1 MISCLEKDRPS
12 QEFSTAS
19 AVNAQV
25 NVGPSRVEE
34 PGKSLQFPS
43 KQLETT
49 ARGNPAHR
57 SLSPQVCDDV

>member
-1 MISCLEKDRPS
+1 MNSCLKKDRPL
-12 QEFSTAS
+12 QDYSTAS

-34 PGKSLQFPS
+34 PKTLQFPS

-49 ARGNPAHR
+49 ARGKSANHSPSPAGTR
-57 SLSPQVCDDV
+57 

>member
-12 QEFSTAS
+12 QEYSTAS

-34 PGKSLQFPS
+34 PKSLQFP
-43 KQLETT
+43 
-49 ARGNPAHR
+49 
-57 SLSPQVCDDV
+57 